1 MGSNVEQ
8 ADKYQDRYDT
18 KGAQALMRRVCVK
31 AYLMPAE
38 KTRLETLAGKVRIS
52 GSELVR
58 RLIMGARLPDRHNSD
73 MIRDLLKINAD
84 LARLGNLLKLGI
96 DEGNLT
102 HDSAMDLM
110 TEIRIRQGEIKL
122 LVTNIATGTKKGKR
136 NG

>member
-1 MGSNVEQ
+1 
-8 ADKYQDRYDT
+8 
-18 KGAQALMRRVCVK
+18 MRRVCVK
-31 AYLMPAE
+31 AYLLPAE
-38 KTRLETLAGKVRIS
+38 KNRLETLAAKVRIS

-58 RLIMGARLPDRHNSD
+58 RLVTGAVLPDRQDQD
-73 MIRDLLKINAD
+73 MIRDLLAVNAD

>member
-1 MGSNVEQ
+1 
-8 ADKYQDRYDT
+8 
-18 KGAQALMRRVCVK
+18 MRRVCVK

-110 TEIRIRQGEIKL
+110 TEIRMRQGEIKL
-122 LVTNIATGTKKGKR
+122 LVGNIAHKKGRRKGKR
-136 NG
+136 NGQT